1 MATMFTF
8 QIMTKSW
15 LGSHT
20 FCKSIIKKIISLLH
34 NRTCQE
40 NNQGQNIP
48 QQLESMSV
56 QMSLKI
62 RLPD

>member
-1 MATMFTF
+1 
-8 QIMTKSW
+8 
-15 LGSHT
+15 
-20 FCKSIIKKIISLLH
+20 LLH